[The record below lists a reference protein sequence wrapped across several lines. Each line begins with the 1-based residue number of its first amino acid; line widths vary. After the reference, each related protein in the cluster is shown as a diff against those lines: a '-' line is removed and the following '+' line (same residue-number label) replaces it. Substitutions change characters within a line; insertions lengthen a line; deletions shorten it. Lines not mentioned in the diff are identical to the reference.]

1 MFQKITS
8 RSRSGSSRR
17 CFLRAGGVSLALPM
31 LESAPRS
38 ALGQNT
44 SAIQADK
51 PKRRMVA
58 VNVELGLHAPNITPE
73 QAGRNYELSPYLK
86 LLERFRNDFT
96 YISGASHPEVDGGHA
111 SRKSFLTGMRHPLS
125 AGFKNSISIDQVA
138 AEQLGSETRF
148 ASLALTTA
156 SAGIS
161 WSRSGVEIPA
171 ESRPSRVFKK
181 LFVDG
186 SSAEKEITVERL
198 KKGQSVL
205 DAVAAETRR
214 MQQRLSGRDREKIE
228 QYFQSVREA
237 EKRLVKAEAWEQ
249 RPKPQ
254 VDVREPRDV
263 VDPKYLIERL
273 DLMYDMMHLA
283 IQTDST
289 RFITLSDP
297 GRNLVPAIA
306 GVDTDHHMLSHH
318 AKDPEKIAQLGI
330 VETAIVGALGRFLGK
345 LADSSEGESSLLDQ
359 TMVLFGSNLGNASN
373 HDTRNMPILL
383 AGGGFRHGQH
393 LAFDQQNNYPL
404 TNLFVSMLQRLGL
417 EIDSFV
423 SSTGTMTGLEPA

>member
-1 MFQKITS
+1 M
-8 RSRSGSSRR
+8 
-17 CFLRAGGVSLALPM
+17 
-31 LESAPRS
+31 
-38 ALGQNT
+38 
-44 SAIQADK
+44 
-51 PKRRMVA
+51 
-58 VNVELGLHAPNITPE
+58 
-73 QAGRNYELSPYLK
+73 
-86 LLERFRNDFT
+86 
-96 YISGASHPEVDGGHA
+96 
-111 SRKSFLTGMRHPLS
+111 
-125 AGFKNSISIDQVA
+125 A

-181 LFVDG
+181 LFVEG

-289 RFITLSDP
+289 RFITLSDS

-318 AKDPEKIAQLGI
+318 AKDPKNVQLGI
-330 VETAIVGALGRFLGK
+330 VETAIVSALGRFL
-345 LADSSEGESSLLDQ
+345 
-359 TMVLFGSNLGNASN
+359 AS
-373 HDTRNMPILL
+373 
-383 AGGGFRHGQH
+383 
-393 LAFDQQNNYPL
+393 
-404 TNLFVSMLQRLGL
+404 
-417 EIDSFV
+417 
-423 SSTGTMTGLEPA
+423 

>member
-1 MFQKITS
+1 MPMS
-8 RSRSGSSRR
+8 PSSSSRR
-17 CFLRAGGVSLALPM
+17 NFLRASGVSLGLPM
-31 LESAPRS
+31 LESMPRTS
-38 ALGQNT
+38 WGQET
-44 SAIQADK
+44 ETKQAQT

-58 VNVELGLHAPNITPE
+58 VNVELGLHGPNMTPG
-73 QAGRNYELSPYLK
+73 QSGRDYELSPYLK
-86 LLERFRNDFT
+86 TLERFRNDFT
-96 YISGASHPEVDGGHA
+96 YISGASHPEVGGGHA

-125 AGFKNSISIDQVA
+125 AGFKNAISIDQLA
-138 AEQLGSETRF
+138 AERLGVETRF
-148 ASLALTTA
+148 ASLSLTTS

-181 LFVDG
+181 LFVEG
-186 SSAEKEITVERL
+186 TSAEKKLTVERL

-205 DAVAAETRR
+205 DAVAEKARR
-214 MQQRLSGRDREKIE
+214 MQGRVSGRDRQKLE
-228 QYFQSVREA
+228 QYFNSVREA
-237 EKRLVKAEAWEQ
+237 EKRLVKAEEWEQ
-249 RPKPQ
+249 HPKPV
-254 VDVREPRDV
+254 VDVKEPRDV
-263 VDPKYLIERL
+263 LDAKYLIERL

-297 GRNLVPAIA
+297 GRNLVPAIT

-318 AKDPEKIAQLGI
+318 AKDPEKIAQLAI
-330 VETAIVGALGRFLGK
+330 VETAIVAALGRFLGK
-345 LADSSEGESSLLDQ
+345 LADSSEAEHSLLDQ

-393 LAFDQQNNYPL
+393 LAFDQQDNYPL
-404 TNLFVSMLQRLGL
+404 TNLFVSMLQQLGL
-417 EIDSFV
+417 EIDTFV
-423 SSTGTMTGLEPA
+423 SSTGTMTGLNPV

>member
-1 MFQKITS
+1 MSLIIP
-8 RSRSGSSRR
+8 SRR
-17 CFLRAGGVSLALPM
+17 SFLRASGVSLGLPM
-31 LESAPRS
+31 LESMPRTAS
-38 ALGQNT
+38 ADESEGRQV
-44 SAIQADK
+44 SRS
-51 PKRRMVA
+51 KRRMVA
-58 VNVELGLHAPNITPE
+58 VNVELGLHGPNMTPT
-73 QAGRNYELSPYLK
+73 QSGSHYELSRYLK
-86 LLERFRNDFT
+86 VLERFRNDFT

-125 AGFKNSISIDQVA
+125 AGFRNSISIDQLA
-138 AEQLGSETRF
+138 AERLGAETRF
-148 ASLALTTA
+148 ASLSLSTS

-181 LFVDG
+181 LFVEG
-186 SSAEKEITVERL
+186 TGAEKILMVERL
-198 KKGQSVL
+198 RKGQSVL
-205 DAVAAETRR
+205 DAVSEKARQMQRR
-214 MQQRLSGRDREKIE
+214 VNGRDRQKLE
-228 QYFQSVREA
+228 QYFNSVREA
-237 EKRLVKAEAWEQ
+237 EKRLVKAAEWEKQ
-249 RPKPQ
+249 PKPV
-254 VDVREPRDV
+254 VDAKEPRDV
-263 VDPKYLIERL
+263 LDPKCLIQRL

-297 GRNLVPAIA
+297 GRNLVPAIT

-318 AKDPEKIAQLGI
+318 AKDPGKIAQLAI
-330 VETAIVGALGRFLGK
+330 VETAIVEALGRFLDK
-345 LADSSEGESSLLDQ
+345 LAESNEAESSLLDQ

-404 TNLFVSMLQRLGL
+404 TNLFVSMLQQLGL
-417 EIDSFV
+417 EIDRFV
-423 SSTGTMTGLEPA
+423 SSTGTMRGLHAA